1 MGMKKFVI
9 YGIVVVAIGLIVVFN
24 IAFSKA
30 KYGTVEG
37 TVTDRLSEGAVWN
50 ARITVNG
57 KSTIKYT
64 DTHFVL
70 TGIKPGSYSLDV
82 EAPLYKKYSTT
93 IEVKKGINNAHISL
107 ESTGIPDLSDIL
119 AFTESNDKGI
129 QVEIRLLDDDKIA
142 ITNYPSIPAT
152 LDVALFARIGNEENY
167 RKGRL
172 IFEGPVDL
180 FWDSSVELAK
190 NKAII
195 PWDSIQVDEKIEKYG
210 VLDVVFKTDQ
220 GTFDYVVKDV
230 ELFEQDS

>member
-1 MGMKKFVI
+1 MKKFVI

-37 TVTDRLSEGAVWN
+37 TVINRLSKAAVWN
-50 ARITVNG
+50 ARIKVDG

-64 DTHFVL
+64 DTRFVL

-82 EAPLYKKYSTT
+82 EAPAYKKHSST
-93 IEVKKGINNAHISL
+93 IEVKKGINIAHISM
-107 ESTGIPDLSDIL
+107 ESTGVPGLSDII

-129 QVEIRLLDDDKIA
+129 QVEIRLLDDEKIA
-142 ITNYPSIPAT
+142 ITNYPAIPAT
-152 LDVALFARIGNEENY
+152 LDVALFVRIGSEENY

-180 FWDSSVELAK
+180 FWDSEVELAK

-195 PWDSIQVDEKIEKYG
+195 PWDSIQVDEKTEKYG
-210 VLDVVFKTDQ
+210 VLDIVFKTDQ
-220 GTFDYVVKDV
+220 GTFNYVVKEV
-230 ELFEQDS
+230 ELFKQDS